1 MTGIQKNDSLLRNP
15 KPGNIRKVGTSE
27 EPDFEFEF
35 LTGDFEYKNGIY
47 SFTEDSLIRIKAN
60 KPGEKYTVHFVDDDG
75 NYIIAD
81 PNSVSNS
88 TQTYTYEEL
97 KREMNNT
104 ASAAWAFRK
113 D

>member
-1 MTGIQKNDSLLRNP
+1 MYLLLVKIKLLKYERKSTSNDSKIMDLSVINNP
-15 KPGNIRKVGTSE
+15 PCS
-27 EPDFEFEF
+27 
-35 LTGDFEYKNGIY
+35 
-47 SFTEDSLIRIKAN
+47 DS
-60 KPGEKYTVHFVDDDG
+60 FVDDDG

-97 KREMNNT
+97 KRETNNT